1 MALYD
6 TVTQP
11 KKASELDKLDHLH
24 RRATIRLFSCSALFP
39 FDLFPDSLVIDHN
52 KVDIVYRNFFGHN
65 HTVSLPIERLNY
77 VGVNSVLFL
86 STLRFETK
94 GLEQNPE
101 PLTMLPTHAAQYAKN
116 LIFGLMA
123 AEKNG
128 IDLSHL
134 SRDDILDKLVEI
146 GRVE

>member
-1 MALYD
+1 MVTGAE
-6 TVTQP
+6 TVD
-11 KKASELDKLDHLH
+11 ELEKLTRLH
-24 RRATIRLFSCSALFP
+24 ARATTRLFSCQSMFP
-39 FDLFPDSLVIDHN
+39 FDLFPDLLVVDHN
-52 KVDIVYRNFFGHN
+52 KVDIVYRSFFGHN
-65 HTVSLPIERLNY
+65 HTVSIPIERLNY
-77 VGVNSVLFL
+77 VGVKSVLFL

-101 PLTMLPTHAAQYAKN
+101 PLKMLPTKAARQAKD

-128 IDLSHL
+128 IDVSKLSKE
-134 SRDDILDKLVEI
+134 DTFKKLTEI

>member
-1 MALYD
+1 MYRWKKTNSAL
-6 TVTQP
+6 
-11 KKASELDKLDHLH
+11 ASEELGKLDHLH
-24 RRATIRLFSCSALFP
+24 KRATTRLFTCTAIFP
-39 FDLFPDSLVIDHN
+39 FDLFPDTLVIDHN
-52 KVDIVYRNFFGHN
+52 KIDIIYRTFFGHN
-65 HTVSLPIERLNY
+65 HTVSIPIERLNY

-94 GLEQNPE
+94 GLEQNPA
-101 PLTMLPTHAAQYAKN
+101 PLSMLPTRAAQYAKN

-134 SRDDILDKLVEI
+134 SRGDILNKLIEI